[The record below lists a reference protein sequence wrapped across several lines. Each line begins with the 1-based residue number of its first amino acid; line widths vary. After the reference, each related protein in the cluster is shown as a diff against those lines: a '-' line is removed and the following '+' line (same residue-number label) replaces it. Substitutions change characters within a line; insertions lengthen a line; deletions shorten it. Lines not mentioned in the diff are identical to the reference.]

1 MSKIQG
7 IKSLIDIQK
16 KEVVSAVPSSKK
28 RNEQKEVNS
37 QTEYEFT
44 NLPINRVIQ
53 NFFIDDKDEE
63 NICIYGTMVRPD
75 RQGKEDTLL
84 IRFEVEKGTKKS
96 NGKILSCHSGWGT
109 WNVSWRI
116 L

>member
-53 NFFIDDKDEE
+53 NF
-63 NICIYGTMVRPD
+63 
-75 RQGKEDTLL
+75 L
-84 IRFEVEKGTKKS
+84 
-96 NGKILSCHSGWGT
+96 
-109 WNVSWRI
+109 
-116 L
+116 